1 MTWSKTYR
9 YLYPSINYLI
19 WPFWR
24 KPKTNKSPIKELVCV
39 RCNQTNNRNIK
50 EWSWTLL
57 YVQVNHSQKVAFFH
71 HFIGTFFR
79 TAILSKNSNVFE
91 HGLRTPNESFFH
103 RNTKLLGLWTDK
115 FLGIFGW
122 FISTHFS
129 TLSPL
134 ITNYFYKQLTLYI
147 QIPKVNFGLRFE
159 FGPQRIRDLKFRLFE
174 KHT

>member
-1 MTWSKTYR
+1 MAKTYR
-9 YLYPSINYLI
+9 CLYTSINYLV

-91 HGLRTPNESFFH
+91 HGLWILFSSKYQTF
-103 RNTKLLGLWTDK
+103 GLVDRQ

-129 TLSPL
+129 T
-134 ITNYFYKQLTLYI
+134 
-147 QIPKVNFGLRFE
+147 VNTPPGIDHL
-159 FGPQRIRDLKFRLFE
+159 LCFE
-174 KHT
+174 KCRYKL

>member
-1 MTWSKTYR
+1 MTSPNVEFCGSLTENVQKKFFYQIPLTWSKTYR

-71 HFIGTFFR
+71 HFIETFFR

-91 HGLRTPNESFFH
+91 HGLWILFSSKYQTF
-103 RNTKLLGLWTDK
+103 GLVD
-115 FLGIFGW
+115 GQIFG
-122 FISTHFS
+122 
-129 TLSPL
+129 
-134 ITNYFYKQLTLYI
+134 Y
-147 QIPKVNFGLRFE
+147 
-159 FGPQRIRDLKFRLFE
+159 FRLIYQRPF
-174 KHT
+174 